1 MKVMGSAMMIFEAIV
16 IALAVPVA
24 VVQGDYSHTRVW
36 AVATVLVTLCILAV
50 GGIRRDRRTA
60 LATGWFVQI
69 AVLAAGVAIRPFLV
83 PAVLFLLVWILA
95 VKLSEKTDAPRT
107 VD

>member
-24 VVQGDYSHTRVW
+24 VIQGHYSHTRVW
-36 AVATVLVTLCILAV
+36 AVASVLVTLCILAV

-60 LATGWFVQI
+60 LATGWIVQI
-69 AVLAAGVAIRPFLV
+69 LVIVAGIAIHPFLV

-95 VKLSEKTDAPRT
+95 VKLSEKTDVART